1 MSDTRT
7 DYRAFE
13 VSSTENRRLLRTEE
27 LILEVTEAL
36 VAAMAQQKLT
46 KAQLASRLGKSAG
59 FVTQILNGGRNLTL
73 RTIAEVADAL
83 KADIHFDVIP
93 QKSRAVRPSS
103 ATHAQVIHVDFSKKE
118 IWTTVDRDL
127 QGSMVCEEIVPYGA
141 AVAG

>member
-13 VSSTENRRLLRTEE
+13 ASSAENRRLLRTEE

-36 VAAMAQQKLT
+36 VAAMAKQKLT
-46 KAQLASRLGKSAG
+46 RGQLAARLGKSPA

-83 KADIHFDVIP
+83 RSEVRFDVVP
-93 QKSRAVRPSS
+93 REARGASPSRAPHSQVVR
-103 ATHAQVIHVDFSKKE
+103 VDFSRNE
-118 IWTTVDRDL
+118 VWTTEDRRPE
-127 QGSMVCEEIVPYGA
+127 GEMVCEEIDPYGA

>member
-13 VSSTENRRLLRTEE
+13 ASSTENRRLLRTEE

-46 KAQLASRLGKSAG
+46 KAQLASRLGKSPA

-83 KADIHFDVIP
+83 GADIHFDVIP
-93 QKSRAVRPSS
+93 QMSRAASNSS
-103 ATHAQVIHVDFSKKE
+103 AMHAQVIHVDFSKNE
-118 IWTTVDRDL
+118 IWATVDRDL
-127 QGSMVCEEIVPYGA
+127 QGTMVCEEIASYGA

>member
-1 MSDTRT
+1 MSETRT

-13 VSSTENRRLLRTEE
+13 ASSTENRRLLRTEE

-46 KAQLASRLGKSAG
+46 KSQLAARLGKSPA

-83 KADIHFDVIP
+83 
-93 QKSRAVRPSS
+93 RAE
-103 ATHAQVIHVDFSKKE
+103 IHVA
-118 IWTTVDRDL
+118 V
-127 QGSMVCEEIVPYGA
+127 VPRKRQRRRTG
-141 AVAG
+141 